1 MEKKISGLEKVF
13 ILVMLL
19 FSIALSACVLL
30 RARLDF
36 QLEDL
41 QRSLETSQGRERKQQ
56 AEYDEVSARLPL
68 ARAELAEAQPRAEEA
83 AAEVAG
89 LKEERKALR
98 AEKKALAEAA
108 EARESEGTDP

>member
-1 MEKKISGLEKVF
+1 MKKKTGGLEKAF

-19 FSIALSACVLL
+19 FSITLSACVLF

-36 QLEDL
+36 RLDDL

-68 ARAELAEAQPRAEEA
+68 TRAELAETQPEADA
-83 AAEVAG
+83 AAEEIAR
-89 LKEERKALR
+89 LKAERKALR
-98 AEKKALAEAA
+98 AEKKTLEEDAAAGEREAA
-108 EARESEGTDP
+108 DP